1 MTRRTRQAG
10 SAPRRRSL
18 LVSSDDDDAGD
29 EAAAAEKPKPQ
40 EESPPPLAVTT
51 RARRSAEQ
59 AEQRTRRVSGEAAA
73 RAEALARLREAREAG
88 GSRPTRQPA
97 QRASR
102 GAAAAAHDSDAFHDE
117 EEESEESEEAAG
129 TEGGSRSWSPARR
142 SWQQL
147 KSHLHKPEH
156 KKRKFYE
163 YRGKPVAGLKMER
176 MSDDEA
182 AASDMDDFIAD
193 DEDEDGEEEKEEE
206 SGGGEEAAG
215 DSEGAVGTA
224 SDSDGP
230 VVAPRGT
237 ASARGAKRRS
247 RLVESSDDKEEED
260 DDDVPVARGKKVAAP
275 RQPPSGSEKS
285 SSEDDDAPPKAKQ
298 RAAVRRRK
306 AVVTSSDDDAAA
318 EAALKQKRKTG
329 KLRRV
334 SGAAPEASPP
344 QEWSPRTTPR
354 KKKTASQT
362 AVQDALARLV
372 AVQGTQAATG
382 SQRLAEQLRATGALG
397 DDEEEDEKE
406 EGDGDGAQRAA
417 ARSSDEDDSGGS
429 GFIVYDDDDDRDA
442 AGGAEAETDGRVACV
457 CGATREDGDGLG
469 GRTLVQ
475 CSNGTCRVWMHADC
489 VGYAPK
495 DAAAASAAWFCRR
508 CEPAAKALLAES
520 TQLPSTGFQ
529 PVGAIHEDLPPSE
542 AARRAWQAVHG
553 TREVGAALASVL
565 GTDSAAA
572 LVALLDWSRPGAVS
586 LALRRSGNKSILY
599 RAAECGATRCCRAL
613 LRRPGGVL
621 PSTAPAQALC
631 AALQA
636 GKPATVRALVQECPG
651 IMALARKSGT
661 YDAGGTAVHAAAAG
675 GSNECIGMSL
685 SGLGDVACREA
696 LTAVDEEL
704 CTPLMLAAGS
714 ADHSALLHI
723 INLLGTT
730 YAADEAKRTDHNGQN
745 AAHYAASAGV
755 VQSIAALSVLHP
767 PLLLARDS
775 TGTAPLHLAAAEG
788 HVAAVHE
795 LVRRG
800 ASVAAPDNA
809 GWTPLLYANGDAAL
823 ALLEHQPEA
832 QLDALQVHLTESTT
846 AEHRAMRLMR
856 TLSES
861 PGCFA
866 VLNSYLRDRIYLL
879 ANRLSFFLRRPA
891 VLDVVNKRKWLHYC
905 VSQQRIAAAHSSMG
919 EEPSE
924 ADLLWATR
932 DHPFTD
938 SIQWLLAQRPQRLLL
953 PIYPILRFVE
963 SPNSF
968 GAGIEREW
976 LTLIAKQ
983 LATSSTRMLAPTT
996 DGGRSLAPISG
1007 ALTATQQENMHA
1019 LGLLF
1024 AYCLVHERTL
1034 PVPLEAPFLRCLL
1047 GRAST
1052 LSVDDLEAVDPACWR
1067 SFRVLLEQ
1075 TNVDAMGLTWEL
1087 DGCELTP
1094 GGSNLAVTDTNK
1106 AAFVAAAASWKL
1118 HGRISSAVSA
1128 IRGGL
1133 NSVLSRDT
1141 LAVLTDG
1148 DLGLLLGGVTT
1159 IDLEDWKAHTE
1170 YEGFSSGDDQIRCVL
1185 YCLSRHSYGWTP
1197 RADNLPAPHRW
1208 FWQCVTAMSPEERGL
1223 LLKLAT
1229 GASAPPAGGFKELQ
1243 GMGGPQA
1250 FTIQKVNAPAHHLPT
1265 ASTCFNLLKMPG
1277 GYASYKDLERK
1288 LLAAVRF
1295 GSSGFE
1301 FV

>member
-18 LVSSDDDDAGD
+18 LVSSDDDDAEAED
-29 EAAAAEKPKPQ
+29 KAAAAEKPKPQ
-40 EESPPPLAVTT
+40 EDSPPPLAVTT
-51 RARRSAEQ
+51 RSRRSAEQ

-73 RAEALARLREAREAG
+73 RAEALARLREARESG

-97 QRASR
+97 QRPSR
-102 GAAAAAHDSDAFHDE
+102 GAAAAAHDSDASYDE
-117 EEESEESEEAAG
+117 EDESEESEEAAG
-129 TEGGSRSWSPARR
+129 GESNSRSWSPARR
-142 SWQQL
+142 PWQQL
-147 KSHLHKPEH
+147 KSHLHKPED

-163 YRGKPVAGLKMER
+163 YRAKPVAGLRMER

-182 AASDMDDFIAD
+182 APSDMDDFIAED
-193 DEDEDGEEEKEEE
+193 GDADEEEEEEDEEG
-206 SGGGEEAAG
+206 SGGAAASSGEEAGG
-215 DSEGAVGTA
+215 DSGGAAGAA

-230 VVAPRGT
+230 VVALRGT
-237 ASARGAKRRS
+237 ASGRGAKRRS

-260 DDDVPVARGKKVAAP
+260 DDDVPIARGKKGAAP
-275 RQPPSGSEKS
+275 KQPPSGSEES
-285 SSEDDDAPPKAKQ
+285 SSEDDDAPPKPTRGKQ
-298 RAAVRRRK
+298 HTAVRRRK
-306 AVVTSSDDDAAA
+306 AVVTSSDDDAA
-318 EAALKQKRKTG
+318 EAAVQTKKRKIG

-334 SGAAPEASPP
+334 SGAAPEASQP
-344 QEWSPRTTPR
+344 QERSPRSTPR
-354 KKKTASQT
+354 KKKSASQT

-372 AVQGTQAATG
+372 AVQGTQATTG

-397 DDEEEDEKE
+397 EDEEGDEDDEEE
-406 EGDGDGAQRAA
+406 EGAGDCARKRAVGK
-417 ARSSDEDDSGGS
+417 SSEDDESGGS
-429 GFIVYDDDDDRDA
+429 GFIVYDDDSDKG
-442 AGGAEAETDGRVACV
+442 AGGGDEAETDGHVACV

-495 DAAAASAAWFCRR
+495 DDAAASAAWFCRR
-508 CEPAAKALLAES
+508 CEPAAKALLADS
-520 TQLPSTGFQ
+520 AQLPSIGFQ
-529 PVGAIHEDLPPSE
+529 PVGTIHEDVPPSE

-553 TREVGAALASVL
+553 SREVGAALASVL
-565 GTDSAAA
+565 ATDSASA
-572 LVALLDWSRPGAVS
+572 LMALLDWSRPGAVK
-586 LALRRSGNKSILY
+586 LALRRSGDKSILY

-613 LRRPGGVL
+613 LRRPRGVQ
-621 PSTAPAQALC
+621 PSTAPAEALC

-636 GKPATVRALVQECPG
+636 GRPATVRALVQECPG
-651 IMALARKSGT
+651 IMALARKAGT
-661 YDAGGTAVHAAAAG
+661 YDAGGTAVHAASAG
-675 GSNECIGMSL
+675 GSAECVGMSL

-714 ADHSALLHI
+714 ANHSALLHI

-730 YAADEAKRTDHNGQN
+730 YAADEAKRTDHNGQT

-755 VQSIAALSVLHP
+755 VQSIAALHVLHP
-767 PLLLARDS
+767 PLLVARDS

-861 PGCFA
+861 PGCFS
-866 VLNSYLRDRIYLL
+866 VLNAYLRDRIYLL

-905 VSQQRIAAAHSSMG
+905 VSQQRIAAAHSSINAD
-919 EEPSE
+919 ELTE

-932 DHPFTD
+932 EHPFTD

-953 PIYPILRFVE
+953 PIYPVLRFVE
-963 SPNSF
+963 SPHSF
-968 GAGIEREW
+968 GAGVEREW

-983 LATSSTRMLAPTT
+983 LSMSSTRMLAPTA
-996 DGGRSLAPISG
+996 DGGRSLAPIPG
-1007 ALTATQQENMHA
+1007 ALTATQQDNMHA

-1024 AYCLVHERTL
+1024 AYCLIHDRTL

-1047 GRAST
+1047 SRAST
-1052 LSVDDLEAVDPACWR
+1052 LTVDDLEAVDPVCWR
-1067 SFRVLLEQ
+1067 SFKSLLEQ
-1075 TNVDAMGLTWEL
+1075 SNVDAMGLTWEL

-1106 AAFVAAAASWKL
+1106 AAFVAAAAAWKL
-1118 HGRISSAVSA
+1118 HGRIAPAVGA
-1128 IRGGL
+1128 IRSGL
-1133 NSVLSRDT
+1133 NSVLSRET

-1148 DLGLLLGGVTT
+1148 DLGLLLGGVPT
-1159 IDLEDWKAHTE
+1159 IDLADWRANTQ
-1170 YEGFSSGDDQIRCVL
+1170 YEGFSPGSAQI
-1185 YCLSRHSYGWTP
+1185 G
-1197 RADNLPAPHRW
+1197 W

-1250 FTIQKVNAPAHHLPT
+1250 FTIQRVNAPAHHLPT
-1265 ASTCFNLLKMPG
+1265 ASTCFNLLKIPG

-1295 GSSGFE
+1295 GSGGFE